1 MPSSVVVSSS
11 SRTRSALESFFT
23 PASVA
28 VIGATEREGSVGRTI
43 LENLVR
49 SSYRGR
55 AFAVNLRHSELLGI
69 KCYSSV
75 AALPE
80 PVDLAVIVTPAA
92 TVPGVV
98 RECVDAG
105 TRSAI
110 VISAGFKERG
120 AEGVELE
127 RLITTELRRGSMR
140 LVGPN
145 CLGMMNPSIGLNA
158 TFAHDLARSGNV
170 AFLSQSG
177 ALLTAVL
184 DWSLREQVGF
194 SAIVSTGSL
203 LDVDWGGP
211 VPRVRDP
218 DLFCGAR
225 PIDFSWS
232 RCFGS
237 SRWKCLGR
245 CCEGLGSTAR
255 QQDSCLSQAE
265 SAS

>member
-1 MPSSVVVSSS
+1 MASSVVVSSS
-11 SRTRSALESFFT
+11 SSSRSALESFFT

-43 LENLVR
+43 LENLVHG
-49 SSYRGR
+49 SYRGHV
-55 AFAVNLRHSELLGI
+55 FAVNPKRSELLGM
-69 KCYSSV
+69 KCYPSV
-75 AALPE
+75 AALSE

-98 RECVDAG
+98 RECVDAA

-127 RLITTELRRGSMR
+127 RLIKTELRRGSMR

-194 SAIVSTGSL
+194 SAIVSTGSM
-203 LDVDWGGP
+203 LDVNWGDLISFYGE
-211 VPRVRDP
+211 DP
-218 DLFCGAR
+218 KTKSIL
-225 PIDFSWS
+225 
-232 RCFGS
+232 
-237 SRWKCLGR
+237 LY
-245 CCEGLGSTAR
+245 STWPKF
-255 QQDSCLSQAE
+255 
-265 SAS
+265 

>member
-1 MPSSVVVSSS
+1 MASSVVVSSS
-11 SRTRSALESFFT
+11 SRARSALESFFK

-55 AFAVNLRHSELLGI
+55 AFAVNPKHSELLGI

-80 PVDLAVIVTPAA
+80 PADLAVIVTPAA

-145 CLGMMNPSIGLNA
+145 CLGMMKPSIGLNA

-170 AFLSQSG
+170 AFLSQ
-177 ALLTAVL
+177 
-184 DWSLREQVGF
+184 R
-194 SAIVSTGSL
+194 
-203 LDVDWGGP
+203 
-211 VPRVRDP
+211 
-218 DLFCGAR
+218 AR
-225 PIDFSWS
+225 KSVV
-232 RCFGS
+232 
-237 SRWKCLGR
+237 
-245 CCEGLGSTAR
+245 
-255 QQDSCLSQAE
+255 
-265 SAS
+265 